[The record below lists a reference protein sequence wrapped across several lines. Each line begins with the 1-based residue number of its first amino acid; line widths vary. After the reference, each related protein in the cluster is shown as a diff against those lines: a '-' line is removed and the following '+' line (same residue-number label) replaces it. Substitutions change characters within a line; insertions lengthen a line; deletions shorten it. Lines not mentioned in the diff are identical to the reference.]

1 MLNPSEP
8 LRTRINFKGNNWI
21 NPSKRLV
28 DRAIEKWN
36 LQNLR
41 ADNTTVVTVMLDPP
55 GKNLSLFVPIK
66 RQFKNLY
73 LFRSSPTA
81 STPKTKRK
89 NTPLAKSFYRRYF

>member
-1 MLNPSEP
+1 MMFS
-8 LRTRINFKGNNWI
+8 GNNWI

-55 GKNLSLFVPIK
+55 GSSLSSLNVFIFEIDK
-66 RQFKNLY
+66 E
-73 LFRSSPTA
+73 
-81 STPKTKRK
+81 
-89 NTPLAKSFYRRYF
+89 PLVYMVCF

>member
-1 MLNPSEP
+1 MMFS
-8 LRTRINFKGNNWI
+8 GNNWI

-55 GKNLSLFVPIK
+55 GF
-66 RQFKNLY
+66 
-73 LFRSSPTA
+73 
-81 STPKTKRK
+81 
-89 NTPLAKSFYRRYF
+89 